1 MQTTL
6 RARASAPAVARR
18 AASSRAVAA
27 KAPVAAFASLKVSSA
42 SSAAPVVAKKAG
54 LAAARRVAVASPVA
68 LPSFVAEAKKSVG
81 EYRIRG
87 CRMRERAGKESA
99 WGGGVISRLAIF
111 LLPLFSFLF
120 STKNFDTGI

>member
-18 AASSRAVAA
+18 ASSSRAVAA

-42 SSAAPVVAKKAG
+42 APAAPVVVKKAG

-81 EYRIRG
+81 EYAIRA
-87 CRMRERAGKESA
+87 C
-99 WGGGVISRLAIF
+99 
-111 LLPLFSFLF
+111 
-120 STKNFDTGI
+120 

>member
-18 AASSRAVAA
+18 SSSRAVAAA

-42 SSAAPVVAKKAG
+42 SVAAPAPAKKAG
-54 LAAARRVAVASPVA
+54 LAARRVAVSAPVA

-81 EYRIRG
+81 EFRKLG
-87 CRMRERAGKESA
+87 
-99 WGGGVISRLAIF
+99 W
-111 LLPLFSFLF
+111 
-120 STKNFDTGI
+120 